1 MVGSNSSSSSAT
13 TKNIQNAQTLIEE
26 GNKCVKASK
35 FNDAIEKYNQ
45 AIKLNP
51 KPSYFCN
58 RAAVYCYLQQ
68 YDLAIQDCRSA
79 LEIDD
84 NCAKAYG
91 RMGLAYYYQNH
102 MDASLEAHETA
113 LAIDPFYM
121 LDDEY
126 KNQLDVLEEKINE
139 AKTYCSTLFGGTG
152 GIADFSDFMN
162 NEYNMETAM
171 EMMKDPNIQQ
181 RLESMME
188 KFMGGTAA
196 EGGSFNDL
204 LTAGHDLIYQMQ
216 QANLQLLEQLRH
228 PNLQLLEQLRHRFAD
243 TSIGDENAKI
253 GNTSSSEEET
263 SGSSESL

>member
-1 MVGSNSSSSSAT
+1 MVDSNSSSAIN
-13 TKNIQNAQTLIEE
+13 KNIQNAQTLIKE

-45 AIKLNP
+45 AIELNR

-58 RAAVYCYLQQ
+58 RAAAYCYLQQ

-84 NCAKAYG
+84 KCAKAYG
-91 RMGLAYYYQNH
+91 RMGLAYYYQNRL
-102 MDASLEAHETA
+102 DASLEAHETA

-126 KNQLDVLEEKINE
+126 KDQLDVLEEKINE
-139 AKTYCSTLFGGTG
+139 AKTFCSTLFGGTG

-162 NEYNMETAM
+162 NEYNMEAAI
-171 EMMKDPNIQQ
+171 EMMNDPNIQQ

-188 KFMGGTAA
+188 KFMGGTA

-204 LTAGHDLIYQMQ
+204 VTAGQDIAYQMQ

-228 PNLQLLEQLRHRFAD
+228 RFAD
-243 TSIGDENAKI
+243 SPIGYENVKI
-253 GNTSSSEEET
+253 GNTSSSEEESSQT
-263 SGSSESL
+263 SGSNESL